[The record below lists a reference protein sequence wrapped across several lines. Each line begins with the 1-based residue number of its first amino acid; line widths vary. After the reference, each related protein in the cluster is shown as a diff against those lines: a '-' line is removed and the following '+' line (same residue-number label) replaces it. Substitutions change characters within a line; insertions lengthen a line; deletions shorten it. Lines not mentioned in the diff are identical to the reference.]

1 MSRFVGIVLSNER
14 VTGIS
19 GGQSY
24 KWIQMEYYYTGSQL
38 LCIFYEA
45 NMGIRWINANE
56 AIFLVNL
63 WRANQII
70 LVIVILL

>member
-1 MSRFVGIVLSNER
+1 
-14 VTGIS
+14 
-19 GGQSY
+19 
-24 KWIQMEYYYTGSQL
+24 MEYYNKGPQL

-56 AIFLVNL
+56 DFFLVNL

-70 LVIVILL
+70 LVIVILQ